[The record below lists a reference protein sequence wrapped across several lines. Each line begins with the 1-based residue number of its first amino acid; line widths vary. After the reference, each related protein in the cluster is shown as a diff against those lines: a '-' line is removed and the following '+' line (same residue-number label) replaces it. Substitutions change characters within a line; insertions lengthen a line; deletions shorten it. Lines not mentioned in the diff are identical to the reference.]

1 MERGEGRPASV
12 STASPRPGAFTAL
25 LRQVAGTTEAERGAA
40 WSEALRPGAVIGRFE
55 LVQEIGRGGF
65 GVVWEARD
73 RDLGRRVAFKAVR
86 AGSRAELRQERL
98 LCEAEAAARLSHPNI
113 VTLFDVG
120 RSAVGPYLVMELLT
134 GATLDRRI
142 AAGPLALREALHVGV
157 EVAKGLAHAHARGV
171 AHRDLKPGNIFLCED
186 GQVKVL
192 DLGLA
197 HAFGHRRVAGG
208 TPAYMA
214 PEQWRGA
221 PEDER
226 TDVFAMGV
234 VLFEMLTGAPP
245 FVGERDASR
254 LGAMGAP
261 ELAIPEE
268 PELGELIRRMLAQDP
283 VRRPRDGTE
292 LLAALAT
299 FASALERAPDAPS
312 GRASPRYDSSES
324 GPTVTALPAPWPVP
338 GPVPSPTPGTP
349 RGVTPASPS
358 GWDPALLGHARERL
372 ALYLGPIARVLVAR
386 AAGRARSTAE
396 LYALL
401 AAQIPSPREREAFL
415 RGSPRG
421 SG

>member
-1 MERGEGRPASV
+1 MEPGGEGRPTSAAP
-12 STASPRPGAFTAL
+12 ASPRPGAFTAL
-25 LRQVAGTTEAERGAA
+25 LRQVAGTPEAERGGA
-40 WSEALRPGAVIGRFE
+40 WGEALRPGAVIGRFE
-55 LVQEIGRGGF
+55 LVREIGRGGF

-73 RDLGRRVAFKAVR
+73 RDLGRSVAFKAVR

-120 RSAVGPYLVMELLT
+120 RSAVGPYLVMELLR
-134 GATLDRRI
+134 GATLDDRLS
-142 AAGPLALREALHVGV
+142 AGPLALREALHVGV

-171 AHRDLKPGNIFLCED
+171 AHRDLKPANIFLCED

-197 HAFGHRRVAGG
+197 HAFGHRRVGGG

-254 LGAMGAP
+254 LGAGGAP

-268 PELGELIRRMLAQDP
+268 PELGELIHRMLAQDP
-283 VRRPRDGTE
+283 VRRPRDGNE
-292 LLAALAT
+292 VLAALAA
-299 FASALERAPDAPS
+299 FAAALERAPHERVGYAPPIVARVDA
-312 GRASPRYDSSES
+312 SES
-324 GPTVTALPAPWPVP
+324 GPTVTALPVPWLTPAARP
-338 GPVPSPTPGTP
+338 GGTP
-349 RGVTPASPS
+349 TPS
-358 GWDPALLGHARERL
+358 GWDPALLEQARERL
-372 ALYLGPIARVLVAR
+372 ALHLGPIARVLVAR
-386 AAGRARSTAE
+386 AAARARSTAE

-401 AAQIPSPREREAFL
+401 AAQIPSPRERESFL